1 MTASRCIG
9 LAMVIR
15 RQPKRE
21 WKDAIAALKPC
32 AFDDCSHPA
41 PAETRCQEVA
51 KDYLRVHWRGA
62 K

>member
-1 MTASRCIG
+1 MISRCIG

-15 RQPKRE
+15 RKPRAE
-21 WKDAIAALKPC
+21 WEAAIAELKPC
-32 AFDDCSHPA
+32 AFDDCTNPA

-51 KDYLRVHWRGA
+51 KDYLRTHWRAA